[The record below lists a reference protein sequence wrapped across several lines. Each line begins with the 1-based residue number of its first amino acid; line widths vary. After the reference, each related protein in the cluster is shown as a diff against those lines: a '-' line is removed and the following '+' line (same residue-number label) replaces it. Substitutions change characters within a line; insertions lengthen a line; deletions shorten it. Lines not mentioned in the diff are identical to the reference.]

1 MFLVFYLFDTSVE
14 RESSSR
20 SLLLCPVIVAIVRKG
35 QYVPFSIV
43 SQLDAPVQIEKGYTP
58 PMPQRTV
65 ENRMRIIREF
75 NPVMI
80 NSCAINMHFRHP
92 ATIPATAYPF
102 SPYFF
107 QQEILLAF
115 QRVGRTPVSFAH
127 DRFLPTLFL
136 PPDGY
141 SPYPE
146 KSLIYHSPY

>member
-1 MFLVFYLFDTSVE
+1 MFLTFYLFDTSFE

-92 ATIPATAYPF
+92 ATVPATAYPF
-102 SPYFF
+102 SPYFL
-107 QQEILLAF
+107 QEKILLAF
-115 QRVGRTPVSFAH
+115 QWVGRTPVSFAH

-136 PPDGY
+136 PSDGY
-141 SPYPE
+141 SPSPA
-146 KSLIYHSPY
+146 KSSTYHSPY

>member
-1 MFLVFYLFDTSVE
+1 MFLTFYLFDTSFE

-20 SLLLCPVIVAIVRKG
+20 SLLLCPVIVAIVRKC

-92 ATIPATAYPF
+92 TTVPATAYPF
-102 SPYFF
+102 SPYFL
-107 QQEILLAF
+107 QEKILLAF
-115 QRVGRTPVSFAH
+115 QRIGRTPVSFAH

-136 PPDGY
+136 PSDGY

-146 KSLIYHSPY
+146 KSLMYQFGY